1 MLHIVWIESLCG
13 MEEICLHCF
22 GLQQQ
27 QQQTRIW
34 QYFNYFICRDFLIGF
49 QRTTQNNF
57 KRKQIY
63 GSQFMKQNCQ
73 LLLLSRHSS
82 VFVCIWGRR
91 VMQCFF
97 CHLCL
102 LLPFMSLCLFRTIS
116 LLLLSLLF
124 NSQNHVVKKFFQV
137 FQHKSKRSYKII
149 FANKSS
155 DGRTHN
161 SFQLWNCSVV
171 VAFLQLV

>member
-22 GLQQQ
+22 GLQQ

-97 CHLCL
+97 AICVCFCHLCRSVYSVR
-102 LLPFMSLCLFRTIS
+102 FHFCCYHYYSIVKIMSWKSFFKF
-116 LLLLSLLF
+116 F
-124 NSQNHVVKKFFQV
+124 NTSQNGHTKLFSPTNLATEE
-137 FQHKSKRSYKII
+137 HII
-149 FANKSS
+149 HF
-155 DGRTHN
+155 
-161 SFQLWNCSVV
+161 NCEI
-171 VAFLQLV
+171 ARL

>member
-97 CHLCL
+97 
-102 LLPFMSLCLFRTIS
+102 LPSVSAFAIYVA
-116 LLLLSLLF
+116 LSIPYDF
-124 NSQNHVVKKFFQV
+124 TFVA
-137 FQHKSKRSYKII
+137 II
-149 FANKSS
+149 II
-155 DGRTHN
+155 
-161 SFQLWNCSVV
+161 Q
-171 VAFLQLV
+171 